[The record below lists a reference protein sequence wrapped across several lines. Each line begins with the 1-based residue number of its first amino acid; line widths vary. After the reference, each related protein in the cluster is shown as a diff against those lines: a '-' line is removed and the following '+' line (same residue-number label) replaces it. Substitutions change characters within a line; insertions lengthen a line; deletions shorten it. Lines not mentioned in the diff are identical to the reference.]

1 MRLEIYGCTNF
12 INIYKTYTKPP
23 SDNKSDVLPLSRG
36 ANMYSLAVAFLTF
49 RLLAVVI
56 LETPDNFSVNSA
68 KAVVR
73 PNENEICLE
82 EKPTH

>member
-1 MRLEIYGCTNF
+1 
-12 INIYKTYTKPP
+12 
-23 SDNKSDVLPLSRG
+23 
-36 ANMYSLAVAFLTF
+36 MYSLAVAFLTF